1 MGQCMEIACS
11 NLTWKQHSGIM
22 LTATSHDAYCLPM
35 VSKWVAVCF
44 EASKTTVTH
53 CDKLLLPGLIA
64 VCPGWHSWSFLL
76 IPFVSDLGHTFSSL
90 PTSLAVSSLF
100 LSSIFPATSLALIL
114 VLFSSLLPCQPSS
127 LCFWKLPICSWFLTL
142 YLQFLSSPEGKDG
155 EWKVGYFHS
164 LAGWGE
170 V

>member
-11 NLTWKQHSGIM
+11 NLTWKQHSSGMM

-76 IPFVSDLGHTFSSL
+76 IPLVSDLVHTLSSL

-100 LSSIFPATSLALIL
+100 LSSIFPGHLPSSDIGP
-114 VLFSSLLPCQPSS
+114 LFLPCSPVYHPA
-127 LCFWKLPICSWFLTL
+127 CVFENCL
-142 YLQFLSSPEGKDG
+142 YVHDS
-155 EWKVGYFHS
+155 
-164 LAGWGE
+164 
-170 V
+170 